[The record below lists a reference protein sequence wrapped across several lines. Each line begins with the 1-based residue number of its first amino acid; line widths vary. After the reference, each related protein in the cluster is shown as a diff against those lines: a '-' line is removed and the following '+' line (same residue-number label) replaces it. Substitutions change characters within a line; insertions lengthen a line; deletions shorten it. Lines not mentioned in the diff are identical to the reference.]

1 MEQHNTFILGSAS
14 PRRARLLEE
23 AGYRFEA
30 VAPLID
36 ESRFK
41 MPAGLAPGAVAES
54 LAYLKARSVAG
65 AYPGRRIL
73 SADTIVT
80 RDGVI
85 LGKPADKA
93 AAAAM
98 LETVSSAPHTVIT
111 GVALLEDDDRRL
123 ISSAKTVVTMRPMS
137 REEIEGYLA
146 TGEWRGKA
154 GAYAIQETAD
164 RFVETLDGSFSNVVG
179 LPMELVGDM
188 MEAMDAACEAGAD
201 GGGR

>member
-1 MEQHNTFILGSAS
+1 MEQQQTFILGSAS
-14 PRRARLLEE
+14 PRRARLLEK

-30 VAPLID
+30 VSPLID

-41 MPAGLAPGAVAES
+41 MPAGLPPFSVAES

-80 RDGVI
+80 RDGAV
-85 LGKPADKA
+85 LGKPVDEKEA
-93 AAAAM
+93 ASM
-98 LETVSSAPHTVIT
+98 LETISSGPHTVIT

-137 REEIEGYLA
+137 REEIDGYVA

-164 RFVETLDGSFSNVVG
+164 RFVERLDGSFSNVVG
-179 LPMELVGDM
+179 LPMELVAEM
-188 MEAMDAACEAGAD
+188 MQAMDAACEEDAD
-201 GGGR
+201 NGER